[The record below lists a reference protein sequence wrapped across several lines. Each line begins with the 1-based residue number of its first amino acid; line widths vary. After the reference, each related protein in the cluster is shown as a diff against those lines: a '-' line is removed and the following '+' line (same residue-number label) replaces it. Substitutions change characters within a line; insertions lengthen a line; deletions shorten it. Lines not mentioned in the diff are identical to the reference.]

1 MNSQRRNEL
10 PTRTL
15 EGHGRMVF
23 NRAFSLGGAMGIVRS
38 LQAWLRDVGW
48 VLLQGAGAD
57 AQAPE
62 GSLQGR
68 ALDTGLKRVQAVSA
82 LSKPTYKH
90 FWI

>member
-1 MNSQRRNEL
+1 
-10 PTRTL
+10 
-15 EGHGRMVF
+15 MVF
-23 NRAFSLGGAMGIVRS
+23 NRAFSLGGTMGVMRS

-68 ALDTGLKRVQAVSA
+68 ALDTGLKRVQAVVSA
-82 LSKPTYKH
+82 VKTNLQTFLDLGLGLFSFSH
-90 FWI
+90 SL

>member
-23 NRAFSLGGAMGIVRS
+23 NRAFSLGGTMG

-82 LSKPTYKH
+82 LSEATYKH